1 MDHLA
6 DLAHFAH
13 FAHLAHLSH
22 LVHLAHIA
30 HLVHLANMGIV
41 LGTAPTQQPSN
52 LSSGARDPHEVSNT

>member
-13 FAHLAHLSH
+13 LAHLADLAHLAHL
-22 LVHLAHIA
+22 AHIA
-30 HLVHLANMGIV
+30 HLANMGIV
-41 LGTAPTQQPSN
+41 LGAAPTQQPSN